1 MLNILKGHIS
11 QKLLNVVMPIYMK
24 YSDFDPA
31 FEGEPVNAAVKSIHY
46 NDISQ
51 FKYKS
56 IEQIK

>member
-1 MLNILKGHIS
+1 
-11 QKLLNVVMPIYMK
+11 MPIYKK

-31 FEGEPVNAAVKSIHY
+31 FEGEPINAAVKSIHY

-51 FKYKS
+51 FKYTS

>member
-1 MLNILKGHIS
+1 
-11 QKLLNVVMPIYMK
+11 MPVTMK

-46 NDISQ
+46 NDTSQ
-51 FKYKS
+51 FIYKS

>member
-1 MLNILKGHIS
+1 
-11 QKLLNVVMPIYMK
+11 MPMYMK